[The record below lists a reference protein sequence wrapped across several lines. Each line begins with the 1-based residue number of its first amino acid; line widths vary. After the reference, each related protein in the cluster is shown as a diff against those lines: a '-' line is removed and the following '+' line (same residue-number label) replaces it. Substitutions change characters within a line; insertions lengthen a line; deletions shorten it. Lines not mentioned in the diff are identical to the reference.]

1 MGSNLHLEVGGGV
14 LPMATVARGNLAR
27 LRRLL
32 NNCGA
37 ARAALPHLLLFDATI
52 FWSTGAKQLDPA
64 GGAPLIWE
72 SGPISGRVVSCGPS
86 WWHPTP
92 GKTDHAA
99 LYSIVLAAP
108 TNTEHSPPESFGA
121 KTESGRF

>member
-1 MGSNLHLEVGGGV
+1 MGSNLHKWGVGGGV
-14 LPMATVARGNLAR
+14 LPMATVARGKVAR

-86 WWHPTP
+86 WWHPGP
-92 GKTDHAA
+92 GKTDH
-99 LYSIVLAAP
+99 STV
-108 TNTEHSPPESFGA
+108 
-121 KTESGRF
+121 

>member
-37 ARAALPHLLLFDATI
+37 ARAALPHLLLFDAT
-52 FWSTGAKQLDPA
+52 FSGAQVQNNSTPRAVP
-64 GGAPLIWE
+64 
-72 SGPISGRVVSCGPS
+72 R
-86 WWHPTP
+86 
-92 GKTDHAA
+92 
-99 LYSIVLAAP
+99 
-108 TNTEHSPPESFGA
+108 
-121 KTESGRF
+121 